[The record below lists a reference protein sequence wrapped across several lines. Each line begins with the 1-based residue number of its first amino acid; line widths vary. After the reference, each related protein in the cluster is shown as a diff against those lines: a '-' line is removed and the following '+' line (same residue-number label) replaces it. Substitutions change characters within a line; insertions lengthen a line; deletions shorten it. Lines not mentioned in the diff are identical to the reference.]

1 MTEGHASPARII
13 VPFALITL
21 IWGSTWIV
29 ILGQLGTVPPSWSVT
44 YRFIVAAMFM
54 VVYALLTRASLR
66 MGAMGHMLAI
76 SLGLLQFCLNFNLV
90 YEAERYITSGIVA
103 VSFSLLVVF
112 NAILSRIFLKV
123 PTSRRFIA
131 GSAIAM
137 TGVALLF
144 YNEFRVISADSTAV
158 LTGLGFTLIAIISSS
173 IANVMHAS
181 SHARAVPVASLLV
194 WGMGYGV
201 VANTIWS
208 WATAGPPVLE
218 MTFSYIAGLV
228 YLGGIASALAFLLY
242 FGLIR
247 KMGAARAAYSGVIT
261 PVIAMLFSTA
271 LENYQW
277 TAFAIGGGLLALAG
291 LVVALWSRQPPPRP
305 QPFGRDG

>member
-1 MTEGHASPARII
+1 VTEARISPAQII

-44 YRFIVAAMFM
+44 YRFIVAALFM
-54 VVYALLTRASLR
+54 AVYVLITRASLR
-66 MGAMGHMLAI
+66 MGAIGHMLAI
-76 SLGLLQFCLNFNLV
+76 SFGLLQFCINFNLV
-90 YEAERYITSGIVA
+90 YEAERFITSGIVA
-103 VSFSLLVVF
+103 VSFSLLVVC
-112 NAILSRIFLKV
+112 NAVLSRIFLKV
-123 PTSRRFIA
+123 PTSRRFIV

-144 YNEFRVISADSTAV
+144 YNEFRVMTADLAVV
-158 LTGLGFTLIAIISSS
+158 LTGLGFTLVAILSSS
-173 IANVMHAS
+173 VANVMHAS

-194 WGMGYGV
+194 WGMVYGV
-201 VANTIWS
+201 IANAVWS
-208 WATAGPPVLE
+208 WATVGPPVLE
-218 MTFSYIAGLV
+218 MTFGYIAGVV
-228 YLGGIASALAFLLY
+228 YLGGIASAFAFLLY

-247 KMGAARAAYSGVIT
+247 KIGAARAAYTGVIT

-277 TAFAIGGGLLALAG
+277 TAFAVGGGVLALTG
-291 LVVALWSRQPPPRP
+291 LVVALWTRQPAPRP